1 MSIYS
6 IETKT
11 INQEE
16 KWSTISI
23 TGPAIVVNKQR
34 IAFFKAGNKW
44 NLAEKEG
51 VVMGY
56 VIHKGELEIEKML

>member
-1 MSIYS
+1 M
-6 IETKT
+6 
-11 INQEE
+11 
-16 KWSTISI
+16 
-23 TGPAIVVNKQR
+23 IVKKQG

-56 VIHKGELEIEKML
+56 VIHKGELEIEKLL